1 MYPVKLSF
9 KSEGDYIDFL
19 REQKLREFVASRL
32 ALQEMLKDLQKE
44 GKQVR
49 NSAVHKESIRE
60 GIHGRNI
67 KQQKFTQFSPRLQW
81 DEINNRKLARKPQ
94 SYWRLNTLQIT
105 WVKVTRKITIF

>member
-1 MYPVKLSF
+1 MKLSF

-49 NSAVHKESIRE
+49 NSAVHKESISE
-60 GIHGRNI
+60 GLHGPNKTAEI
-67 KQQKFTQFSPRLQW
+67 YPVFSQTAMR
-81 DEINNRKLARKPQ
+81 
-94 SYWRLNTLQIT
+94 
-105 WVKVTRKITIF
+105 